1 MSHPGFVSKI
11 IKILIFQSGAM
22 IDCLNSMQETPLYLA
37 AENNHVEIIEELIGR
52 GADINKW

>member
-1 MSHPGFVSKI
+1 
-11 IKILIFQSGAM
+11 M